1 MWAWWGR
8 AKGSPGLCSLLRT
21 LEQPWGFVLREVFP
35 WLIQNVL
42 PVTVLR
48 VFPMR
53 TVDECLGRFFP
64 KFLHNSWEAIK
75 RVKGFRILDNLKKKT
90 KQEQEFPSDSV
101 KVPSQTFFSA
111 KDKYSVNS
119 IYKDHMSRQD
129 ISWQKCFF
137 FIMLLIQNDPLNFA
151 DTKANSK
158 FLLNWKII

>member
-1 MWAWWGR
+1 MCLGGNPVLLLGCLRMAGDLRRRIMWAWRGR

-21 LEQPWGFVLREVFP
+21 LEQPWGFVLREVCP

-75 RVKGFRILDNLKKKT
+75 RVKGFRILDNLKKKNKT
-90 KQEQEFPSDSV
+90 G
-101 KVPSQTFFSA
+101 A
-111 KDKYSVNS
+111 GIS
-119 IYKDHMSRQD
+119 I
-129 ISWQKCFF
+129 
-137 FIMLLIQNDPLNFA
+137 
-151 DTKANSK
+151 
-158 FLLNWKII
+158 